1 MYQSI
6 VLFYVPYGGR
16 VPKPLKECST
26 YRSTI
31 GTVFFW
37 KYRTD
42 YCSSVAYYAGCPIP
56 NSNRTWKKASS
67 ATNCSSI
74 CSSQGSHSTA
84 DILPN

>member
-31 GTVFFW
+31 GTVFFGN
-37 KYRTD
+37 TVQIT
-42 YCSSVAYYAGCPIP
+42 VAV
-56 NSNRTWKKASS
+56 
-67 ATNCSSI
+67 
-74 CSSQGSHSTA
+74 
-84 DILPN
+84 